1 MLEKYFNNRI
11 AILYITPF
19 IIGSLAVFSFQPF
32 NFTVINFFI
41 LPIFLFFLV
50 LIKKKSKST
59 YRKKPFKKNLFIYG
73 TFFGFGFYL
82 SGLYWISNSL
92 TFDENFKFLIPFS
105 LILIPLFLSL
115 FFSLVTILVG
125 PFLNFNISSIF
136 FLSGSLAFS
145 DYLRSKIL
153 TGFPWNLWSYSFS
166 WATEIIQVLNK
177 IGLFSFNLIAITM
190 FMLPAALFFKI
201 EKRKKLL
208 IVCSIIVTFLSL
220 YIYGNYALNKNE
232 RLLNNVENKFN
243 VKVVSPNFDLEF
255 NLNFKQIEK
264 RLEKLI
270 RYSEPDKNFKTLF
283 IWPEGV
289 FSGYTYNE
297 LTLLKKSFLK
307 HFSKNHLILFGVNRA
322 DKKKNGT
329 YNSLVIVNHKFEII
343 QEYNKQKLVPFGEFL
358 PFEKKLN
365 KFGFKKV
372 TEGYGSFLKGE
383 KQNNLIIGSLNILPL
398 ICYEIIF
405 TKFIQNSEPETNVM
419 INISEDGWFGNSIG
433 PYQHFSKG
441 IFRAIE
447 QNTFLL
453 RSTNKGISAIVNNKG
468 QIVKKLDPSESAN
481 IQSEIP
487 LIKTDS
493 KNKNDLIFFILL
505 FTYISIFIFYE
516 KNNVKK

>member
-11 AILYITPF
+11 AILCITPF
-19 IIGSLAVFSFQPF
+19 IIGSLAVLSFQPF
-32 NFTVINFFI
+32 NFTIINFFI

-82 SGLYWISNSL
+82 SGLHWISNSL

-115 FFSLVTILVG
+115 FFSFVTTLVG

-153 TGFPWNLWSYSFS
+153 TGFPWNLWSYSYS

-201 EKRKKLL
+201 EKSKKLL
-208 IVCSIIVTFLSL
+208 IVCSFFITFLML
-220 YIYGNYALNKNE
+220 YLYGNHSLNKNE
-232 RLLNNVENKFN
+232 KLLNNIEDKFN
-243 VKVVSPNFDLEF
+243 VKVVSPNFELEF
-255 NLNFKQIEK
+255 NLNLEQIEK

-270 RYSEPDKNFKTLF
+270 RYSEPDKNLKTLF

-297 LTLLKKSFLK
+297 ITWFKKSFLK
-307 HFSKNHLILFGVNRA
+307 HFSNNHLILFGVNRV
-322 DKKKNGT
+322 DDSKNGI
-329 YNSLVIVNHKFEII
+329 YNSLVIVNHNFEII

-358 PFEKKLN
+358 PFEKTLN

-372 TEGYGSFLKGE
+372 TEGHGSFLIGE
-383 KQNNLIIGSLNILPL
+383 KQNNLVIGSLNILPL

-405 TKFIQNSEPETNVM
+405 TKFIQKSDSKTNLI

-447 QNTFLL
+447 HNTFLV
-453 RSTNKGISAIVNNKG
+453 RSANKGISAIIDNKG
-468 QIVKKLDPSESAN
+468 QIVKKLDLSETAH

-487 LIKTDS
+487 LIKTDG

-505 FTYISIFIFYE
+505 FTYILIFNFT
-516 KNNVKK
+516 KTNNVKK